1 MSTVSVH
8 VVGDAGVGKRR
19 YLSSFGQNTRDRFR
33 PYTYSILDKAV
44 TFTFSVSSTLKE
56 LKEHKERIDVYHLL
70 YSKRGLKTAQLWIDA
85 IREKDPGVPIYFI
98 LTEYRFCE
106 ENMEFIHR
114 NIEYI
119 RSLNTDMVL
128 CLFFENN
135 YGLGDA
141 MHKWVET
148 H

>member
-19 YLSSFGQNTRDRFR
+19 YLSSFGQSTRDCFR
-33 PYTYSILDKAV
+33 PCTYSILDKSA
-44 TFTFSVSSTLKE
+44 TFTFSVSSTLEE
-56 LKEHKERIDVYHLL
+56 LKKHKEQVDVYHLL
-70 YSKRGLKTAQLWIDA
+70 YSKSGLKTVSSWITA

-98 LTEYRFCE
+98 LAEYRFCE

-114 NIEYI
+114 NMRYI
-119 RSLNTDMVL
+119 RSLGTDMVL

-135 YGLGDA
+135 YGVGDA